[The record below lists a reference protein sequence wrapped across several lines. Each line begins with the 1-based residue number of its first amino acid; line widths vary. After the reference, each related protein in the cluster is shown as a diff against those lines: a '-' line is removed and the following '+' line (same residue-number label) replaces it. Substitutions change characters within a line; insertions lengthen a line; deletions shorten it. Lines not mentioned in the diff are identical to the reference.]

1 MSDPCDC
8 FGCEEEGPSL
18 PAYESTPELALAAL
32 LSLMTSFP
40 TRRSPAV
47 ARSVIAHL
55 RVVSGDPRLDGL
67 LRDCAAQLVG
77 HWQALELL
85 ALPVGGPLT
94 VVAPPGAN

>member
-8 FGCEEEGPSL
+8 FGCEEEGPT
-18 PAYESTPELALAAL
+18 PPVYETTPDLALAAL

-40 TRRSPAV
+40 ARRSPAV